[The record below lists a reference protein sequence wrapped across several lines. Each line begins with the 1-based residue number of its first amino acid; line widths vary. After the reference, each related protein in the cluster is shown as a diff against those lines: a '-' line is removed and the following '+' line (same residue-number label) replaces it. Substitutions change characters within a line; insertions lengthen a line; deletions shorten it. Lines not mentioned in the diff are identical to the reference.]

1 MPEPKSTYPWAAA
14 RKLIVTT
21 QCTQVTG
28 WRVAVADCEPSA
40 KATADQGRR
49 LFACRSFR
57 AGNLSDCKGLEPD
70 HCPEYRAVLD
80 DVERESVAAVIHADR
95 PIASDDR

>member
-14 RKLIVTT
+14 RKLTS
-21 QCTQVTG
+21 QHNALRLRAGESQS
-28 WRVAVADCEPSA
+28 PSA
-40 KATADQGRR
+40 NLRQRRR
-49 LFACRSFR
+49 LTKEGACSPADRS

-80 DVERESVAAVIHADR
+80 DVERESVAAVIHPNR